1 MDIARRLYL
10 LTLVTA
16 AAVCAYVAYRVY
28 RRGQTEGSLE
38 PWQEAS
44 LDTSAPSTATAAAG
58 TPQLVSAEADTMVV
72 SSMGTSSVSPDAR
85 YDENGAPVPVAA
97 MVASRGADPY
107 SERPEVRKPR
117 LSGTTLAVL
126 GALAGAAAIGL
137 GAWAV
142 VVNTDDENGATPQAV
157 ESQELI
163 SVLSQPATERIPLS
177 GSEGR
182 IILVA
187 AANGKAYLVLNGLGL
202 APTGKSYQAWVI
214 RPGADAPAS
223 AGAFS
228 GSELVVPLALAVRP
242 GAVVAITI
250 ERAGGVAAPTQT
262 PKIVGERTT

>member
-58 TPQLVSAEADTMVV
+58 TPQQVSAEADTMVV

-97 MVASRGADPY
+97 MVASRGY